1 MQEIKKNIKI
11 EYGRDRYQNISDENK
26 QRLKKTKE
34 IILNKKKHI
43 FFFFTWYKNAFRKN
57 KRPITIDEVDIK
69 RIVLYK
75 KFYLVKKVH
84 LNILL
89 DI

>member
-11 EYGRDRYQNISDENK
+11 EYGRNRYQNISDENK

-34 IILNKKKHI
+34 IILNKKKHN
-43 FFFFTWYKNAFRKN
+43 FLFFTWYKNAFRKN
-57 KRPITIDEVDIK
+57 KRPISIDEVDIK
-69 RIVLYK
+69 RIVLSK
-75 KFYLVKKVH
+75 KIYLVNKVH